1 MGRTASFQPET
12 KAELIECVQSG
23 VCSSTR
29 GYELDHNYV
38 MPEWFVTSPS
48 SRVSRIRCFV
58 TDRMQPFMMMKLTQ
72 DTILYDSKFSN
83 YGYNHVA
90 YFENVRQ
97 AGYSFYILNNAFA
110 LDSPHAESEWHVGGY
125 S

>member
-1 MGRTASFQPET
+1 
-12 KAELIECVQSG
+12 
-23 VCSSTR
+23 
-29 GYELDHNYV
+29 
-38 MPEWFVTSPS
+38 
-48 SRVSRIRCFV
+48 
-58 TDRMQPFMMMKLTQ
+58 MQPFMMMKLTQ

-110 LDSPHAESEWHVGGY
+110 LDSPHAESECTLVVIPSSMFRANAMRSDKRLDLWRMMVQFQRQLTSKYETSHRIPLCAIPQTSYYEVLLE